1 MSEPG
6 TGGFVD
12 YLIIFVLFALIA
24 GVPLLVGTLLWLKFR
39 TPPRRL
45 SWPEMLE
52 LALER
57 ATSPWLLIRTA
68 IFMAALGLASY
79 KSYAAGNF
87 DGAWVFGSAALLVA
101 VVFGLAC
108 FSAPSD
114 DWRAKRRKP

>member
-12 YLIIFVLFALIA
+12 YVVIFVLFALFA
-24 GVPLLVGTLLWLKFR
+24 GVPLLVGTLLWLRFR

-57 ATSPWLLIRTA
+57 ATTPSFVIRTVL
-68 IFMAALGLASY
+68 FTAAFGLASY
-79 KSYAAGNF
+79 KSYAAGDF
-87 DGAWVFGSAALLVA
+87 DNAWVFGSAALLVP
-101 VVFGLAC
+101 VVFGLIC

-114 DWRAKRRKP
+114 DWRARRSKP